1 MFDWWDDT
9 MQGLLVPLN
18 GLLISVPV
26 LTSEHMRVLGQVHSG
41 IIPDGKDEVI
51 EELSFMGLLEGHL
64 LGWKN

>member
-26 LTSEHMRVLGQVHSG
+26 LTSEHMRVLGQVQSG

-51 EELSFMGLLEGHL
+51 EELNFMGLLQGHL
-64 LGWKN
+64 FGWKN